1 MVSGDSHGRGPQGL
15 LKEHR
20 IPHKQHWKIRMTKDE
35 FKPQLSQQQKHSLF
49 FHKAAK
55 RNPGVAGAGGIIY
68 DLGGTRELSYEWGL
82 GKATNNQAEA
92 SALLQGIKVAISLNA
107 RAMHVFGDS
116 SIIIQFMHSNKS
128 PKDNK
133 LARIKEEPYKIQE
146 IQFLH
151 ILRTLNKEADTNANG
166 ASRLEEGMLKQNGV
180 VNCFAIPQVYIQ
192 QNLCMT
198 IKFTMQAHLVKRYGF
213 KGRRD
218 ETFNQA
224 LPPHMF
230 ELSAFKCFKVMEI
243 YLADAEGILGSV
255 PRLGIEAS
263 QQAPSD
269 LGNIDGNGQHPT
281 CQRDIPE
288 LCKVLQQH
296 EYITNGNRTG
306 IFSVTSKVHVLE
318 HQQVSQNAIIM
329 DTLAQKKREIQ
340 ALEEECVTL

>member
-1 MVSGDSHGRGPQGL
+1 
-15 LKEHR
+15 
-20 IPHKQHWKIRMTKDE
+20 
-35 FKPQLSQQQKHSLF
+35 
-49 FHKAAK
+49 
-55 RNPGVAGAGGIIY
+55 
-68 DLGGTRELSYEWGL
+68 
-82 GKATNNQAEA
+82 
-92 SALLQGIKVAISLNA
+92 
-107 RAMHVFGDS
+107 
-116 SIIIQFMHSNKS
+116 
-128 PKDNK
+128 
-133 LARIKEEPYKIQE
+133 
-146 IQFLH
+146 
-151 ILRTLNKEADTNANG
+151 
-166 ASRLEEGMLKQNGV
+166 
-180 VNCFAIPQVYIQ
+180 
-192 QNLCMT
+192 MT

-224 LPPHMF
+224 LPLHMF

-288 LCKVLQQH
+288 LCRVLQQH
-296 EYITNGNRTG
+296 ENITNGNRTA